1 MKKYNKILCMVT
13 VLYILFAVIGVV
25 TLQSQ
30 QEKSSLA
37 YRVEINR
44 LYARIANVEEIDSC
58 IEKINEEKYEYIV
71 EVAYLSVNEKDEQ
84 VITSFYEDDSAPQF
98 IIKPLIDHQSVSGY
112 LRFSYRDKGHT
123 EYFQILILEILL
135 FLWYIVVLVV
145 LLYLKYQ
152 VIRPFIRLSELPM
165 ELAKGHL
172 KTEITEEK
180 SRYFGRYLWGM
191 SQLKDNLESAK
202 RRELELEKEKKLLLL
217 SLSHDIKTPLN
228 TIKLYAKAIEK
239 NLYKDAEEIKQ
250 AAVSIGDKTV
260 VIENYVQEIMKNSR
274 ENIIDVEVSLSE
286 FYLAELLERIGREYG
301 EKCRLRHCELK
312 IQPYENIL
320 LKGDYDRCLEVF
332 DNLFDN
338 AFKYGDGK
346 QIEISCAE
354 EEDCHLIQFFNTGT
368 VLSEEEL
375 IHVFE
380 SFYRA
385 SNSEGKQGHGLGLYI
400 CYEIMH
406 KMDGDIFAETCQN
419 GMRFTLI
426 FR

>member
-1 MKKYNKILCMVT
+1 MKKYNRILCMVT
-13 VLYILFAVIGVV
+13 VLYLLFAVVGVIA
-25 TLQSQ
+25 LQNNNDKNSF
-30 QEKSSLA
+30 A

-44 LYARIANVEEIDSC
+44 LYARIAGAEDIDVC
-58 IEKINEEKYEYIV
+58 IKTINEEEHEYIV
-71 EVAYLSVNEKDEQ
+71 QVEYMSVDERDEPL
-84 VITSFYEDDSAPQF
+84 IASFFEDSGSMQF
-98 IIKPLIDHQSVSGY
+98 IIKPLMDKESVSGY
-112 LRFSYRDKGHT
+112 LRFSYREKADTG
-123 EYFQILILEILL
+123 YFHILIVEILL
-135 FLWYIVVLVV
+135 FVWYIVIFGV

-152 VIRPFIRLSELPM
+152 LIRPFIRLSELPM

-180 SRYFGRYLWGM
+180 SRFFGKYLWGM

-239 NLYKDAEEIKQ
+239 DLYKNAEEMKQ
-250 AAVSIGDKTV
+250 AAVHIGDKTV
-260 VIENYVQEIMKNSR
+260 LIENYVQEIMKNSK
-274 ENIIDVEVSLSE
+274 EDIIDIQVSLSD
-286 FYLAELLERIGREYG
+286 FYLEELMQRIGREYG
-301 EKCRLRHCELK
+301 EKCRLRHCKLT
-312 IQPYENIL
+312 IHSFENVIL
-320 LKGDYDRCLEVF
+320 TGDYDKCLEVF

-346 QIEISCAE
+346 EIEITCFE

-368 VLSEEEL
+368 GLSEEEL
-375 IHVFE
+375 IHIFE

-385 SNSEGKQGHGLGLYI
+385 TNSEGKQGHGLGLYI

-406 KMDGDIFAETCQN
+406 KMDGDIFAEN
-419 GMRFTLI
+419 GEEGMRFTLI